1 MKLLEG
7 KKGLVLGVL
16 NEKSIAWG
24 IAKDLFE
31 NGAEMALTYLG
42 EAGEKRVVPMAQQ
55 INCNITIP
63 CNVSSDEDINNVFK
77 VVEEKFG
84 KLDFLIHAIAFSDKN
99 ELRGDFVNTTR
110 ENFKNTLDISCYS
123 LIALARGAK
132 PLMVK
137 AGGGSILSLTYFASE
152 KVIPNYNAM
161 AIAKSAL
168 ETSTKYLAYDLG
180 KDNIRVNCI
189 SSGPIKTLA
198 SSGIGGI
205 SNMLKYNELNSP
217 LKRNVSQEDNGK
229 LASFLVSESAR
240 NITGEII
247 HLDAGFN
254 IMGMKDP
261 KTENIVF
268 EGGIVE

>member
-123 LIALARGAK
+123 LIALNLNQFAK
-132 PLMVK
+132 
-137 AGGGSILSLTYFASE
+137 SILEGVFKIAIFIVLYQMDKNTILYF
-152 KVIPNYNAM
+152 V
-161 AIAKSAL
+161 
-168 ETSTKYLAYDLG
+168 
-180 KDNIRVNCI
+180 
-189 SSGPIKTLA
+189 
-198 SSGIGGI
+198 
-205 SNMLKYNELNSP
+205 
-217 LKRNVSQEDNGK
+217 
-229 LASFLVSESAR
+229 F
-240 NITGEII
+240 
-247 HLDAGFN
+247 
-254 IMGMKDP
+254 
-261 KTENIVF
+261 ENI
-268 EGGIVE
+268 ILN